1 MTDTQKELEKTL
13 IEFIQKE
20 TKEPSTEKKYWN
32 ASADGLCTNWIMEIM
47 KENHYQQV
55 STNLS

>member
-20 TKEPSTEKKYWN
+20 TKEPSTEKKY
-32 ASADGLCTNWIMEIM
+32 
-47 KENHYQQV
+47 
-55 STNLS
+55 

>member
-20 TKEPSTEKKYWN
+20 TKEPSTEKNIETLPQMVFALIELWK
-32 ASADGLCTNWIMEIM
+32 L
-47 KENHYQQV
+47 
-55 STNLS
+55 